1 MTSNN
6 VSRFDNPVVKMVF
19 SAIMIALATVL
30 SMLILFHMPNG
41 GTITIL
47 SMLPIILIG
56 YIYGKKWGVFTGFIY
71 GIIQLFLG
79 LADIKGVSLWVFI
92 GAVLLDYLLAFSFL
106 GFSGIFKKL
115 LKNQTASFVSG
126 TLFVCILRFLCH
138 FVSGFLLWAGL
149 TEGVGAAVLFSLSY
163 NIAYMG
169 PEILITV
176 VGAFLFSGAVD
187 IFKLTKKIN

>member
-1 MTSNN
+1 LISNN
-6 VSRFDNPVVKMVF
+6 VSRFNNPVVKMVF
-19 SAIMIALATVL
+19 SAIMISLATVL

-41 GTITIL
+41 GTITIF

-56 YIYGKKWGVFTGFIY
+56 YIYGLKWGVFTGFIY

-79 LADIKGVSLWVFI
+79 FADIKGISLWVFV

-106 GFSGIFKKL
+106 GMSGSFKKFF
-115 LKNQTASFVSG
+115 KKQTPSLVLG
-126 TLFVCILRFLCH
+126 TLFVCVLRFLCH
-138 FVSGFLLWAGL
+138 FVSGFLLWSDL
-149 TEGVGAAVLFSLSY
+149 TEGIGAAMLFSLSY
-163 NIAYMG
+163 NISYMG

-187 IFKLTKKIN
+187 IFKLTSKN